1 MPLYIV
7 VKTLLFSESSRLQGE
22 DVPSIS
28 GWLLIGLLAFSL
40 LIGLASVAPAA
51 MASAG
56 EKTGIELKP
65 AIEVKPVILTSIKPL
80 TMIATAVLGDQVEI
94 RQLLPDQEIPHHYA
108 LRVSDRRLF
117 DQGQLVLW
125 IGPELETFMA
135 ALVAE
140 REPRS
145 VITAAEL
152 NGIVWPEAVERGRD
166 YHLWLNPDNA
176 LLIARTLVRQVG
188 EFSGVNK
195 AVLKARLQKFEDEI
209 TTFKQT
215 SSERLLPLKDNKF
228 IVDHDAFRHFTETF
242 GLHGAGYLRDS
253 SGLEI
258 GARARAKIMSQE
270 GIRSVIAEPE
280 SRLDRLQGL
289 AIKWKAKLAIIDPL
303 GAEVMLTRETLPNE
317 DSKRSSSAYIRMLSG
332 VTQAFYHCLQGE

>member
-1 MPLYIV
+1 MSPYIV
-7 VKTLLFSESSRLQGE
+7 VKHLLSSEPSRLQGE
-22 DVPSIS
+22 YVPSIS
-28 GWLLIGLLAFSL
+28 RLLLIGLLALGL
-40 LIGLASVAPAA
+40 LIGLGSVAPAV

-56 EKTGIELKP
+56 EEPALEVKP

-80 TMIATAVLGDQVEI
+80 TMIADAVLGDEVEV

-125 IGPELETFMA
+125 IGPELETFMG

-152 NGIVWPEAVERGRD
+152 SGIVWPETAERGRD

-176 LLIARTLVRQVG
+176 VLIARTLVQQVS
-188 EFSGVNK
+188 EFSGVNM
-195 AVLKARLQKFEDEI
+195 AVLKARLQNFEDEI
-209 TTFKQT
+209 ANFKQA
-215 SSERLLPLKDNKF
+215 SSERLLTLKDNKF

-270 GIRSVIAEPE
+270 GIRCVIAEPE
-280 SRLDRLQGL
+280 SRIDRLQDL
-289 AIKWKAKLAIIDPL
+289 ATKWKAKLAIIDPL

-332 VTQAFYHCLQGE
+332 VTQAFYHCLRGE

>member
-117 DQGQLVLW
+117 DQNQLVLW
-125 IGPELETFMA
+125 IGPELETFMG

-176 LLIARTLVRQVG
+176 LLIARNLVQRVG

-215 SSERLLPLKDNKF
+215 LSERLLPLKNNKF

-258 GARARAKIMSQE
+258 GARARAKIMSHE
-270 GIRSVIAEPE
+270 GIRCVIAEPE
-280 SRLDRLQGL
+280 SRIDRLQDL
-289 AIKWKAKLAIIDPL
+289 ATKWKAKLAIIDPL

-332 VTQAFYHCLQGE
+332 VTQAFYHCLRGE